1 MAEVLNGFDYESIH
15 KQAGYVIKHR
25 KRMKPEVLEMYK
37 QYFAVSYTHL
47 TLPTNSRV

>member
-37 QYFAVSYTHL
+37 Q
-47 TLPTNSRV
+47 